1 MASTNL
7 IPDTPAGSQVRWYLE
22 TLASAGRNTS
32 AADFERFSASASI
45 RTPFPGQG
53 EDLIEG
59 WRRASAAIGPF
70 TPTSIEQKGDFSVT
84 VRADGVNNTR
94 RFSFRCDVEERAPH
108 LIKMLEYQ
116 RLLDVDVIVRE
127 ASEADAAA
135 LSDLERRCPIVMGD
149 TSMTIDRG
157 TDYFAFTRL
166 MEEAI
171 VSIALVGGKVAGVN
185 CGCFHDIR
193 VGGKVYRTLTAL
205 HLRIDPQ
212 YQKKGL
218 WGAVSSLFGKK
229 HPEVVHSNAY
239 ISVENKAMQA
249 GIANAPNK
257 WTVNATRLQ
266 LPCASSLAG
275 PSYGRHA
282 KEVDASRIVEILN
295 ACLPRQRGD
304 VRSLLGGV
312 VHSSCRTSPGVLL
325 VGPTPD
331 DGRCS
336 RRRVARR

>member
-1 MASTNL
+1 MASTSL

-32 AADFERFSASASI
+32 AADLERFSASASI

-70 TPTSIEQKGDFSVT
+70 TPTAIEQNGDFSVT
-84 VRADGVNNTR
+84 VMADGVNNTR
-94 RFSFRCDVEERAPH
+94 RFSFRCEVEEHAPH

-116 RLLDVDVIVRE
+116 RLLDVDVTVRE

-185 CGCFHDIR
+185 CGCYHDIR
-193 VGGKVYRTLTAL
+193 VGAKVYRTLTAL
-205 HLRIDPQ
+205 HLRIDPSIRRRG
-212 YQKKGL
+212 YGEPS
-218 WGAVSSLFGKK
+218 VPYFGRNT
-229 HPEVVHSNAY
+229 PR
-239 ISVENKAMQA
+239 
-249 GIANAPNK
+249 
-257 WTVNATRLQ
+257 WFTATRTFL
-266 LPCASSLAG
+266 LRTRRCRLESPMPRTNG
-275 PSYGRHA
+275 PSMRRGFSSHAHHRLQVHRTDGKRH
-282 KEVDASRIVEILN
+282 KLMHRESSRYST
-295 ACLPRQRGD
+295 A
-304 VRSLLGGV
+304 
-312 VHSSCRTSPGVLL
+312 T
-325 VGPTPD
+325 
-331 DGRCS
+331 
-336 RRRVARR
+336 VARRCTFPTRWNRSQLVSNEPRSSTRGTDS

>member
-1 MASTNL
+1 MIVILDKSAGLYNFSNLRGNEMASTSL
-7 IPDTPAGSQVRWYLE
+7 IPDTPAGCQVRWYLE

-70 TPTSIEQKGDFSVT
+70 TPTAIEQNGDFSVT
-84 VRADGVNNTR
+84 VMADGVNNAR

-116 RLLDVDVIVRE
+116 RLLDVDVTVRE

-157 TDYFAFTRL
+157 ADYFAFTRL

-185 CGCFHDIR
+185 CWVLPRHS
-193 VGGKVYRTLTAL
+193 YR
-205 HLRIDPQ
+205 RE
-212 YQKKGL
+212 
-218 WGAVSSLFGKK
+218 SL
-229 HPEVVHSNAY
+229 PNAY
-239 ISVENKAMQA
+239 R
-249 GIANAPNK
+249 AP
-257 WTVNATRLQ
+257 
-266 LPCASSLAG
+266 LAHRSPVPEEG
-275 PSYGRHA
+275 FVGSGQFPIPA
-282 KEVDASRIVEILN
+282 ET
-295 ACLPRQRGD
+295 PRGGSQQR
-304 VRSLLGGV
+304 VYF
-312 VHSSCRTSPGVLL
+312 C
-325 VGPTPD
+325 
-331 DGRCS
+331 
-336 RRRVARR
+336 